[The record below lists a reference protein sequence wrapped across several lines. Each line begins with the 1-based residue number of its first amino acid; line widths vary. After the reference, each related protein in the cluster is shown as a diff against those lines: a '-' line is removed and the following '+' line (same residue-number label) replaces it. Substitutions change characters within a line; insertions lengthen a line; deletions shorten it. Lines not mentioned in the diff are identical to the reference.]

1 MLTNP
6 LSPSGTIS
14 VIIPTL
20 NAGEELS
27 ELLERLWRGT
37 VRPKEIIV
45 IDSES
50 EDGTPSRAERA
61 GAHVLPIK
69 RAEFDHGGAR
79 NKAAAVAT
87 GDILMFMTQDAM
99 PCDNEVIERLI
110 QPLLVAAQPDEL
122 PSPGRVVM
130 SYARQ
135 LPQADAD
142 ILERLAREHNY
153 PPQSS
158 VKSLDQLD
166 EYGLRTFFCSNV
178 CSAIRRD
185 IFQMMG
191 GFQEPVLF
199 NEDMFMAARCV
210 LTGYAIAYCGDAKV
224 VHSHNYSVRQQF
236 NRYFDNGASMRLN
249 AWITSYSSVG
259 GAGSSLVRFQLK
271 GLAAS
276 GKLYLLPRLIVESAA
291 KLLGYKLGFHH
302 RKLPRFLARR
312 ISMHKLIWH
321 RIEERNDVNADSAM

>member
-1 MLTNP
+1 MLINSV
-6 LSPSGTIS
+6 SPSGTVSI
-14 VIIPTL
+14 IIPTL
-20 NAGEELS
+20 NAGDELT

-50 EDGTPSRAERA
+50 EDGTPIRAKKA
-61 GAHVLPIK
+61 GAQVLTIK
-69 RAEFDHGGAR
+69 RTEFDHGGAR
-79 NKAAAVAT
+79 NRAAACAT

-99 PCDNEVIERLI
+99 PHDDELIGRLI
-110 QPLLVAAQPDEL
+110 QPLLATSPDEL
-122 PSPGRVVM
+122 PPPGRTVM

-135 LPQADAD
+135 LPRDDAHL
-142 ILERLAREHNY
+142 LERLAREHNY
-153 PPQSS
+153 PSQSS

-199 NEDMFMAARCV
+199 NEDMFMAARCI
-210 LTGYAIAYCGDAKV
+210 LTGYAIAYCGDANV

-259 GAGSSLVRFQLK
+259 GAGSSLVRYQLK
-271 GLAAS
+271 GLSES
-276 GKLYLLPRLIVESAA
+276 GKLYALPRLIAESAA
-291 KLLGYKLGFHH
+291 KLIGYKLGLHH
-302 RKLPRFLARR
+302 RKLPRFLTRR

-321 RIEERNDVNADSAM
+321 HIEERSDVKADSAM